1 MREQT
6 DNVIHASPAAT
17 TTYLR
22 PANAF
27 RYGMITAIIAAVFM
41 AVTGALG
48 TDAAPFGTRIA
59 FWGIVMVSGHMIG
72 TGVTSGI
79 RGWGKL
85 SANPWTEGALISFV
99 IAAPITVLVSG
110 ASAIF
115 FGYNEATVSGLL
127 IMFAVVAFVSAI
139 MTAINMMIGKDVA
152 NEVKANPQP
161 TETNAPIAAR
171 IRSRLPVHLQQ
182 AAIWAIEAEDHYLR
196 VHTDLGSDLILMRLS
211 DAIAETEGLN
221 GAQTH
226 RSWWVASGAITRIE
240 RGDGRAILHLH
251 GGITAPVSRT
261 YVRKLTASGWLKS
274 HV

>member
-6 DNVIHASPAAT
+6 DDAIHASPMAAMKQP
-17 TTYLR
+17 R
-22 PANAF
+22 SANAF
-27 RYGMITAIIAAVFM
+27 RYGMIVAVIAAVFM

-59 FWGIVMVSGHMIG
+59 FWGIVMVSGHLIG

-85 SANPWTEGALISFV
+85 SASPWAEGALISFV

-110 ASAIF
+110 ASVIF

-127 IMFAVVAFVSAI
+127 IMFVVVAFVGAI
-139 MTAINMMIGKDVA
+139 MTAINMMI
-152 NEVKANPQP
+152 VKETVIETSTNPQP
-161 TETNAPIAAR
+161 TETKAPVTAR

-182 AAIWAIEAEDHYLR
+182 SVIWAIEAEDHYLR

-211 DAIAETEGLN
+211 DAIAETEGLD
-221 GAQTH
+221 GTQTH

-240 RGDGRAILHLH
+240 RSDGRAMLHLQ

-261 YVRKLTASGWLKS
+261 YVRTLTASGWLKS
-274 HV
+274 QV